1 MPETLQL
8 LTYEYVEDMAE
19 RRTPYRAG
27 HLAAIERSR
36 EAGDLV
42 IGGAAGDPPSTGL
55 LAVRGASPAVA
66 EAFAEE
72 DPYVVAGL
80 VVRRTIQPWTV
91 VTPLP

>member
-27 HLAAIERSR
+27 HLAAIEEAR
-36 EAGDLV
+36 EAGTIV
-42 IGGAAGDPPSTGL
+42 IAGAAGDPPHTGL
-55 LAVRGASPAVA
+55 LAFRGDSPAVA
-66 EAFAEE
+66 ETFAEQ

-80 VVRRTIQPWTV
+80 VVKRTIQPWTV